1 MTLFP
6 YTTLFRSIGGLEI
19 DGVIVYYQVILQQH
33 IIDFYK
39 SLMRTSTTRMIILQ
53 SNLWLPSENLTIAQC
68 DFLETPFSLDEIKR
82 VVFACNPSKAPGPD
96 GLSF

>member
-1 MTLFP
+1 MV
-6 YTTLFRSIGGLEI
+6 Y
-19 DGVIVYYQVILQQH
+19 DQIVLQKH
-33 IIDFYK
+33 ITDFYMG
-39 SLMRTSTTRMIILQ
+39 LIGTYITRMITLQ
-53 SNLWLPSENLTIAQC
+53 SNLWLPSENLTITQC